1 MNVTNLLNEIF
12 QYAEECTNEKITQIE
27 LIPIYYAADTFL
39 QGIKKIGTNFEILL
53 IKNNQYYPTNATI
66 QQLIDDNNK
75 QYIWLPIQLLEQDKL
90 LNSIQEFKQNLYK
103 LNNFINAKIEYV
115 NKNSNILTTTNMYTQ
130 HINAIVETKK
140 MTIKLLVNIRKQCH
154 VIKHKIKTF
163 GDDVNKHEITELEI
177 VTTPIETS

>member
-75 QYIWLPIQLLEQDKL
+75 QYISLPIQLLEQDKL
-90 LNSIQEFKQNLYK
+90 LNSIQ
-103 LNNFINAKIEYV
+103 
-115 NKNSNILTTTNMYTQ
+115 
-130 HINAIVETKK
+130 
-140 MTIKLLVNIRKQCH
+140 
-154 VIKHKIKTF
+154 
-163 GDDVNKHEITELEI
+163 
-177 VTTPIETS
+177 